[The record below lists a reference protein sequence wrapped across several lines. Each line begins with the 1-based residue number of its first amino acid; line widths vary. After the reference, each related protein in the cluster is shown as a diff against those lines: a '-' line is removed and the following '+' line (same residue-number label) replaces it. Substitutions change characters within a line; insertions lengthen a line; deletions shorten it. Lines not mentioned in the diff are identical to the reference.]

1 MQERELLKV
10 AEAGLQELRDDR
22 SAEKIG
28 PMVEREVARALHE
41 SSAASST
48 AAAAS
53 AAAHASLEQ
62 KVEECGRLIVRMGA
76 ELMEESKR
84 RQALEAELQELR
96 ASVSSDGAPAVETPD
111 AEASNEAEAIPKTVG
126 ELNAFAEFL
135 RDKFGGQGG
144 A

>member
-1 MQERELLKV
+1 MQERELLKI

-22 SAEKIG
+22 SAENIG

-111 AEASNEAEAIPKTVG
+111 AEASINEAIPKTVG